1 MKSSKN
7 IKSRDKH
14 YKNFTTPLQIEKW
27 AEQYYLDWS
36 DDFKNA
42 HKNKN
47 ALDYL
52 KFYFGEAY
60 KNINFR
66 LRSGNLRENELNTIR
81 DCIRI
86 IKAAPKI
93 PENITVYR
101 AVDKDFFIN
110 TKVDNFKF
118 LEKGFMSTSLL
129 KESIIDTGE
138 GRYTPY
144 KSCKYILKIHINK
157 GTHGIY
163 SEFIKSNFGG
173 PSNEYE
179 ILFPPDVSIKLVG
192 FPYYNFKSH
201 RWIFTLEML

>member
-1 MKSSKN
+1 MKNSKRIN
-7 IKSRDKH
+7 PTKNC
-14 YKNFTTPLQIEKW
+14 YKKFKTPFQIEKW
-27 AEQYYLDWS
+27 AKQYYLDWS
-36 DDFKNA
+36 NNFKNS
-42 HKNKN
+42 HNKDI
-47 ALDYL
+47 LDYL
-52 KFYFGEAY
+52 KFYFGQSY
-60 KNINFR
+60 KKINYG
-66 LRSGNLRENELNTIR
+66 LRNDNLRENEVNSIR
-81 DCIRI
+81 NCIKMI
-86 IKAAPKI
+86 NAAPEI